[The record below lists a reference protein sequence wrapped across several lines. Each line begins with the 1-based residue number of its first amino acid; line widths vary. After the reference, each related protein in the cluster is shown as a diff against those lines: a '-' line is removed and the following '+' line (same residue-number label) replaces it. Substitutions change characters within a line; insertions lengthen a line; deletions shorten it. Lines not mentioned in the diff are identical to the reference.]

1 MENTMQLSPLE
12 QFQKE
17 VEKRQAELNDLRLD
31 GVTKIENLKN
41 EITNVK
47 KNKQLDAETKGK
59 LVEQSKKEL
68 LEA

>member
-41 EITNVK
+41 E
-47 KNKQLDAETKGK
+47 
-59 LVEQSKKEL
+59 
-68 LEA
+68 